1 MTTKRTTHRS
11 TAGKKLYAVHAKDGK
26 PKDVQTFKRSSR
38 QDQQVTTVEE
48 ATRVLVAKAR
58 AFKRNTTIVA
68 EYTFHKAN
76 AALIAK
82 LDPDTVAELCR
93 LARLGM
99 RVEEAPKTR
108 AKITPTAWRG
118 PTWLEYES
126 LPNEWGG
133 KRVALVVLEDSK

>member
-58 AFKRNTTIVA
+58 AFKRTWQGWKGSWSVAANTLCLAVDSL
-68 EYTFHKAN
+68 N
-76 AALIAK
+76 AA
-82 LDPDTVAELCR
+82 
-93 LARLGM
+93 
-99 RVEEAPKTR
+99 TR
-108 AKITPTAWRG
+108 ARG
-118 PTWLEYES
+118 R
-126 LPNEWGG
+126 
-133 KRVALVVLEDSK
+133 K